1 MKKMVSILI
10 LCVVSLSLIGCSE
23 KYKMEGNIS
32 SESQIEKQES
42 NDIVKIVYNQLNKE
56 MKEEINIVNGK
67 TKINKIVLEEDM
79 GDIFDESFIGKEV
92 YIVEFTIKDEKVV
105 PNNRIVYVTPD
116 EYKVIGYGLV
126 D

>member
-1 MKKMVSILI
+1 MKKIVSVLI
-10 LCVVSLSLIGCSE
+10 ICVVSLSLIGCSE

-32 SESQIEKQES
+32 SESQIEKQEN

-67 TKINKIVLEEDM
+67 TTINKIVLEDM

-116 EYKVIGYGLV
+116 EYKVIGYGCV